1 MSRPFLVTGLPRSRT
16 AWWSV
21 VTTTP
26 QSICRHEPLKDSN
39 SFEELAAVW
48 SDPKVDYVGVSDSG
62 VVPVLG
68 RILEEIEP
76 RTLIVERPAAEAMR
90 SFENYMRGFAFNREA
105 AALYF
110 ETSSRMLRN
119 FHDHPLVKVVKFAD
133 MNDPDKVV
141 QAYRWLMPKNIWPVR
156 FELLHINVQVD
167 VGHVIREAMKA
178 HSHWYRP

>member
-1 MSRPFLVTGLPRSRT
+1 MSAPFLITGLPRSRT

-21 VTTTP
+21 VATTP

-62 VVPVLG
+62 LVPVLH
-68 RILEEIEP
+68 RVMEEIQP
-76 RTLIVERPAAEAMR
+76 RTLIVDRPAAEALR
-90 SFENYMRGFAFNREA
+90 SFDNYMRGVPFDRRA

-110 ETSSRMLRN
+110 EASAKALRC

-133 MNDPDKVV
+133 MNDPDAVV
-141 QAYRWLMPKNIWPVR
+141 QAYRWLMPKNTWPVR

-167 VGHVIREAMKA
+167 VGYVVREAAKP